1 MSKNQFRTKFQ
12 KVFNPDSMVVEEFF
26 DRILSETP
34 KFVCGLIWKLTY
46 DPRNI
51 IFDPRYSILLDPM
64 YSFGNVNILR
74 NEIRYQY
81 SLTFSSFLKVE
92 NCSDEVKQSY
102 QELLKASDEIT
113 AYVVYSFCL
122 KFSDSTQEEIER
134 CLFLLQ
140 SPKENLFFGGVRTLG
155 FWPVEADY
163 LKPFASKIGKL
174 LKAIVSEKV
183 TANKITESATVTS
196 DPEAVDSEVKSE
208 TSTNKVVPEE
218 ILKNR
223 DLFNA
228 LVKSVAM
235 IEATGFNREEVFQK
249 YALIASFLEIS
260 KSF

>member
-1 MSKNQFRTKFQ
+1 MSKYQFRTKFQ

-64 YSFGNVNILR
+64 YSFGNVAILR

-113 AYVVYSFCL
+113 AYVVYSHCL
-122 KFSDSTQEEIER
+122 KFSDSTQEEI
-134 CLFLLQ
+134 
-140 SPKENLFFGGVRTLG
+140 LFFGGVRTLG

-223 DLFNA
+223 DLFDA

-235 IEATGFNREEVFQK
+235 IETTGFNREEVFQK